1 MRDHETLDLFR
12 QHEDDSPRVIA
23 GTGHRPEKIQIGDAN
38 AYDPRVAVHL
48 REFACEHLMS
58 LQADEVISGM
68 ALGWDT
74 ALAEAARKM
83 GIPYHAYIPFRGQ
96 EARWAATSRS
106 RYRELLQDAAS
117 VVVVNAGRYAAWKMH
132 ARNAAM
138 VDDASR
144 ILALYSGGRGGT
156 AACVALARKRRVP
169 VANAWQ
175 AWLERGRKLENT
187 LKSDLR
193 MPRR

>member
-74 ALAEAARKM
+74 ALAEAARDM
-83 GIPYHAYIPFRGQ
+83 DIQYHAYIPFRGQ
-96 EARWAATSRS
+96 EDRWPATAQD
-106 RYRELLQDAAS
+106 RYRKLLNDASS
-117 VVVVNAGRYAAWKMH
+117 VVVVNSGGYATWKMH

-138 VDDASR
+138 VDNASR
-144 ILALYSGGRGGT
+144 ILALYSGSRGGT
-156 AACVALARKRRVP
+156 AACVRLAKKRGVP
-169 VANAWQ
+169 VTNVWEAWIERSRE
-175 AWLERGRKLENT
+175 LEIALEG
-187 LKSDLR
+187 DLR
-193 MPRR
+193 TPRR